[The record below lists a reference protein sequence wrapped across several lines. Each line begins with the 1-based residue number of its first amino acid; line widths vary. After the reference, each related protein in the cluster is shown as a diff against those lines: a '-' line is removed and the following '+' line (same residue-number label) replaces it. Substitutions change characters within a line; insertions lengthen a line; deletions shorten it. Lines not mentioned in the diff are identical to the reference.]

1 MEIKECT
8 IKQNGDFEV
17 TLIFSHEEI
26 ATRHGIN
33 PLFHLHNV
41 TDLIS
46 KETSKLLKEVK

>member
-26 ATRHGIN
+26 ATHHGID
-33 PLFHLHNV
+33 PLFHLHNA
-41 TDLIS
+41 TELIS
-46 KETSKLLKEVK
+46 KKLSKLLKEVK